1 MIPNR
6 CLPWFVIALFKGMP
20 GTWKSRHKLVF
31 CWMILMQTI
40 VPGRKTIK
48 EMSRW
53 SPIHISEWHFRR
65 LLKSAYWS
73 LHLLLYWFSWEAIKA
88 FPYPIHPLVDSV
100 IEGMK
105 RQKNG

>member
-53 SPIHISEWHFRR
+53 SPIHISEWHFRLR
-65 LLKSAYWS
+65 QDKP
-73 LHLLLYWFSWEAIKA
+73 ETMGREI
-88 FPYPIHPLVDSV
+88 
-100 IEGMK
+100 IEP
-105 RQKNG
+105 QEIC